1 LPVWVN
7 ISGDACV
14 DACGNL
20 YLNQYF
26 HSHQIKLYSLNSTM
40 SVFAAIRSG
49 TAIIERWIIVLSAS
63 FEGLYLHNYY
73 TLNVTMCKQCI
84 TLYTIFYI
92 FCLTIW
98 QALTGIGGFLSF
110 SSHTVVALSSQ
121 LLDLCC
127 VVVLCGVS
135 AIPLES
141 AIDEVERARTLIGSV
156 RFLAIYPGCLN
167 NYSVNLTSLFANYRP
182 NLKTSGLK

>member
-1 LPVWVN
+1 
-7 ISGDACV
+7 
-14 DACGNL
+14 
-20 YLNQYF
+20 
-26 HSHQIKLYSLNSTM
+26 M

-110 SSHTVVALSSQ
+110 SSHTVVALSSR